1 MASPSAESAHTE
13 PQVVFRPG
21 KKRKI
26 YRQRVDDDE
35 ESAKPTIETSADP
48 NTTDEAR
55 PSERPPTAAEEDG
68 LSVAEIIRLRNARRS
83 RLRGVEFRPEQGFR
97 DGAEDENTEMS
108 LVLKSDAADAHK
120 SSDALVGGMTKRFA
134 PQTGMVGELVNQH
147 M

>member
-1 MASPSAESAHTE
+1 MASPLAEPAQTE

-26 YRQRVDDDE
+26 YRQRAEDDE
-35 ESAKPTIETSADP
+35 EAAKPKIETP
-48 NTTDEAR
+48 TEPKITGEVH
-55 PSERPPTAAEEDG
+55 PSEALSVAEEEG
-68 LSVAEIIRLRNARRS
+68 LSVAEIRRLRNARRS
-83 RLRGVEFRPEQGFR
+83 RLRGVEFRPEQGPR
-97 DGAEDENTEMS
+97 AGAEAENKETS
-108 LVLKSDAADAHK
+108 LVLKKDAADGPK